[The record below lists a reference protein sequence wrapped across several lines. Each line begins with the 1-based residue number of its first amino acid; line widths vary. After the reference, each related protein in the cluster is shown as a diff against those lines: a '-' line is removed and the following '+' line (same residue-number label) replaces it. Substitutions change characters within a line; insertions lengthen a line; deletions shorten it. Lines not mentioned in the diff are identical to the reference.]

1 MKWPDYL
8 TVLRHVLLY
17 LCTLGIGWLMAGFMP
32 VLAMILL
39 TMAVVALSSLLKQKN
54 AALRFLPLL
63 LWGFLFLPLFSEVGF
78 VSRTIPV
85 IYTAARIISGIDRM
99 TYDQS
104 RTELFAGCALYAVVA
119 LFSSLENAADFFAVT
134 LPCFLAWAALA
145 TFQLRL
151 LKNPELQNDRQ
162 YLLFS
167 GGISLLMLVIIQVM
181 TSQTFANALKALI
194 RFIYEKILLTPI
206 LLMIQGI
213 AWLLQQF
220 FTLLS
225 SIGFS
230 EIHFEN
236 DFESVFEEIG
246 SYNEH
251 YEFNYTHGG
260 DLTWLMILTRV
271 IAVLI
276 VILITWLIIR
286 RMRKRRSRTE
296 SGLSFTKERSIPHC
310 SSEKDHNPSSRIRTL
325 YRKYLRLASRYQIDT
340 DGRDASDVV
349 AAKTDAMLNSKDA
362 SKLRRLW
369 LPVRYGHGSDQE
381 AAEAERLY
389 KSIKKQF
396 RDL

>member
-8 TVLRHVLLY
+8 LTLRHVLLY
-17 LCTLGIGWLMAGFMP
+17 LCTLGIGWLMAGPIP
-32 VLAMILL
+32 VLILMAL
-39 TMAVVALSSLLKQKN
+39 TIIVMALPVRLKEKN
-54 AALRFLPLL
+54 ASLRYLPLL
-63 LWGFLFLPLFSEVGF
+63 LWGLLFLPVFRNVGF
-78 VSRTIPV
+78 VSRIMPV
-85 IYTAARIISGIDRM
+85 IYTTARILAGIDRLS
-99 TYDQS
+99 YDQS
-104 RTELFAGCALYAVVA
+104 RTELFAGGALYAVVA
-119 LFSSLENAADFFAVT
+119 LFSSLENAADFFALT

-151 LKNPELQNDRQ
+151 LKNPDLQNDRQ
-162 YLLFS
+162 YLMFS

-181 TSQTFANALKALI
+181 TSEVFAKALKALI
-194 RFIYEKILLTPI
+194 RFVYEKILLTPI
-206 LLMIQGI
+206 LLLIRGI

-220 FTLLS
+220 FTLLEN
-225 SIGFS
+225 IGF
-230 EIHFEN
+230 EGIHFEN

-271 IAVLI
+271 IAVLF
-276 VILITWLIIR
+276 VILIAWLIIR
-286 RMRKRRSRTE
+286 RMKKRRSRTE
-296 SGLSFTKERSIPHC
+296 SGLTFTKESTVPHRSL
-310 SSEKDHNPSSRIRTL
+310 EKDHNPSSRIRTL
-325 YRKYLRLASRYQIDT
+325 YRKYLKLASRYQIDT
-340 DGRDASDVV
+340 DGRDASDIV

-369 LPVRYGHGSDQE
+369 LPVRYGHGSDQK